1 MEWKKRKDSREE
13 WKRRTSR
20 SGLRVRGRDGCRQE
34 GGQRP
39 TCEEERGG
47 RCLGVRKCGGLS
59 MQRET
64 EGECQ
69 GLSLMMVREM
79 EGVEAR
85 GVCVRG
91 GPEASGDL

>member
-1 MEWKKRKDSREE
+1 
-13 WKRRTSR
+13 
-20 SGLRVRGRDGCRQE
+20 
-34 GGQRP
+34 
-39 TCEEERGG
+39 
-47 RCLGVRKCGGLS
+47 